1 MAINHLRPVS
11 GRKPS
16 LKTAGETGAEFH
28 NNRKAFQTSFAT
40 ILNHLPLPAA
50 LWSRDRRCYV
60 FNDLTRQLVGFS
72 EHDLDQK
79 DSLWLDRIHPQD
91 RDDFVAS
98 WNKLQNDETKISC
111 HYRFFPKHKAQEIQL
126 NEISFWYHPREIS
139 VPVIWSF
146 YAEEAAHKHKDFGET
161 RNFRELLMGLT
172 HEIGNNLQAIRGELD
187 LLTLSGALP
196 EQSSKTVVRGVQQIH
211 KLTGEIA
218 EYLSPPPLQ
227 LRSEDVALV
236 LAEVIRVSEKE
247 LAKHRIRLTVMLREP
262 LPNLRL
268 DWQFRSALKRV
279 IEFSCVLLPQGGEL
293 QIEAGLHWVEHD
305 RYVELKLINASPT
318 QLKVEG
324 NDVFR
329 PFLKVNDCR
338 VGLSMAVARQ
348 VLRRHFGKIAFRQ
361 EHRNRGVFSILI
373 KVPTENKGQASI

>member
-1 MAINHLRPVS
+1 MAKDL
-11 GRKPS
+11 
-16 LKTAGETGAEFH
+16 
-28 NNRKAFQTSFAT
+28 
-40 ILNHLPLPAA
+40 
-50 LWSRDRRCYV
+50 SRSCPICE
-60 FNDLTRQLVGFS
+60 G
-72 EHDLDQK
+72 
-79 DSLWLDRIHPQD
+79 
-91 RDDFVAS
+91 
-98 WNKLQNDETKISC
+98 LQE
-111 HYRFFPKHKAQEIQL
+111 Y
-126 NEISFWYHPREIS
+126 
-139 VPVIWSF
+139 
-146 YAEEAAHKHKDFGET
+146 KDFAET
-161 RNFRELLMGLT
+161 RNVRELLVGLT
-172 HEIGNNLQAIRGELD
+172 HEIGNNLQAIRSELD

-196 EQSSKTVVRGVQQIH
+196 EQSSKTVIRSVQQIR

-227 LRSEDVALV
+227 LTSEDLALV
-236 LAEVIRVSEKE
+236 LAEVIRVSERE
-247 LAKHRIRLTVMLREP
+247 LAEHGIQLTVLLREP
-262 LPNLRL
+262 LPRLCL

-279 IEFSCVLLPQGGEL
+279 IEFSCALLPQGGQL

-318 QLKVEG
+318 QLNVEG

-373 KVPTENKGQASI
+373 KVPAENKGPQASI